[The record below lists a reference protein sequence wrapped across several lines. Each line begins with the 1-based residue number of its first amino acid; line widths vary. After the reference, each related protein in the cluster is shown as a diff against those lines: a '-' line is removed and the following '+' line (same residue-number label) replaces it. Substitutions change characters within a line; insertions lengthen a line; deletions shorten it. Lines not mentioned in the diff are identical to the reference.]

1 MSDAPAASLW
11 HSTLPPDELPSDEVG
26 ARAALGGDLRVD
38 IAIVGGGYTGLWT
51 AYALKRADPSLRVA
65 VCERE
70 TVGFG
75 ASGRN
80 GGWCSALF
88 AGSRDATARAHGR
101 DAVVAMQRAMF
112 STLDEIERVV
122 RDERIDCDWARGGTI
137 QVATIPAHLTR
148 LHEELADHRAWGFGD
163 DDFREL
169 APAESSEVIGCR
181 PNLGGLF
188 TPHCAAIHP
197 AKLVRGLARAVERLG
212 VTIYEQT
219 PVLSIDA
226 GQLRTTH
233 GTVRADVIVRATE
246 AFTVELPGL
255 RRAVAPVYSL
265 MIATEPLPDAFWEE
279 ARLDTRPTFADFRN
293 MIIYGQRTAD
303 GRLAFGGRGT
313 PYHAGS
319 RVRPAF
325 DRDPRIFDMLHT
337 TLRSLFPALGEAA
350 ITHRWGGA
358 VAVPRDW
365 YPSVG
370 FDRTAGIAW
379 AGGYVGD
386 GVSTTNLAGRTIA
399 DLVLSRDTEL
409 VRLPWVGHR
418 SPRWEPE
425 PLRWLGVNGSR
436 KLVESIDRAEAQG
449 RNPKRRARAV
459 KRLLG

>member
-1 MSDAPAASLW
+1 MSDTPGASLW
-11 HSTLPPDELPSDEVG
+11 HSTLPAGENDPRP
-26 ARAALGGDLRVD
+26 ALGGDLVAD
-38 IAIVGGGYTGLWT
+38 VAIAGGGYTGLWT
-51 AYALKRADPSLRVA
+51 AYALKRAEPSLRVV

-88 AGSRDATARAHGR
+88 AGSRAATAHAHGR

-112 STLDEIERVV
+112 ATLDEIERVV
-122 RDERIDCDWARGGTI
+122 RDEGIDCDWARGGTI
-137 QVATIPAHLTR
+137 QVATLPAHLAR
-148 LHEELADHRAWGFGD
+148 LYDELEDHRSWGFGP

-169 APAESSEVIGCR
+169 APDESGAIIGCR

-197 AKLVRGLARAVERLG
+197 AKLVRGLARAVERIG
-212 VTIYEQT
+212 VTIHEHT
-219 PVLSIDA
+219 PVRSIDP
-226 GQLRTTH
+226 GRLCTPH
-233 GTVRADVIVRATE
+233 GTVRADAVVRATE
-246 AFTVELPGL
+246 AFSVQLPGL
-255 RRAVAPVYSL
+255 RRSVAPVYSL
-265 MIATEPLPDAFWEE
+265 MIATEPLSDAFWAE

-303 GRLAFGGRGT
+303 GRFAFGGRGT

-319 RVRPAF
+319 RVLAEF
-325 DRDPRIFDMLHT
+325 DRDPRIFDMLHA
-337 TLRSLFPALGEAA
+337 TLRSLFPSLGDAA

-370 FDRTAGIAW
+370 FDRADGVAW

-399 DLVLSRDTEL
+399 DLILGRDTDL

-425 PLRWLGVNGSR
+425 PVRWLGVNGSR
-436 KLVESIDRAEAQG
+436 RLVESIDRAEARG
-449 RNPKRRARAV
+449 RDPKWRARAV